1 MRRTRSKSSSDHF
14 TPAACAIASQC
25 STPLVE
31 PPVAMITA
39 TAFSIELRVTMS
51 RGLRFFFTASTSTS
65 MLFAALSRFSSSSA
79 AIVEEPGSD
88 MPTAST
94 DEDMVFAVNIP
105 PHAPT
110 PGSAF
115 LSMHSKSS
123 FDIFPAVK
131 EPTDSNTETIC
142 RSLPLWLPGLMV
154 PP

>member
-1 MRRTRSKSSSDHF
+1 M
-14 TPAACAIASQC
+14 ASQC
-25 STPLVE
+25 STPFVE

-39 TAFSIELRVTMS
+39 IAFSMDLRVTMS
-51 RGLRFFFTASTSTS
+51 RGFKSFRTASTRTS

-79 AIVEEPGSD
+79 AIVEEYGSD

-94 DEDMVFAVNIP
+94 DEDIVLAVYMP

-110 PGSAF
+110 PGRA
-115 LSMHSKSS
+115 LRSMHSKSS

-142 RSLPLWLPGLMV
+142 RSLPL
-154 PP
+154 